1 MVWGGGGG
9 SDQRWTRVIAT
20 RRAVDCLVIY
30 RIPSGYPARPT
41 PPSHS
46 LYTPSCVYQPH
57 PPPRHHVSSPW
68 SPPPPPPLRLYIRNL
83 VILTPRTPPHPIAQW
98 HVPRPATNTYN
109 HIKPGR
115 QGLGTFSNSW
125 LRIQCKYGLKACMP
139 RAGSARLEE
148 TGGRFKVT
156 GVVVA
161 DNGLRI
167 SQRRDLLVYRQRQCF
182 TLSQWVV
189 LESQKYAF
197 FQFQFGIDPFPQ
209 LE

>member
-1 MVWGGGGG
+1 MAEVGGDGIGGGGGG
-9 SDQRWTRVIAT
+9 SDQRWTRVMAT

-30 RIPSGYPARPT
+30 RITSGYPALPT

-57 PPPRHHVSSPW
+57 SQPPPPRDIMCHHPGA
-68 SPPPPPPLRLYIRNL
+68 PPPHPPPPLHLYIRNL

-98 HVPRPATNTYN
+98 HVLRPATNTYN

-139 RAGSARLEE
+139 RAGSRRLEE
-148 TGGRFKVT
+148 TGGGSR
-156 GVVVA
+156 
-161 DNGLRI
+161 
-167 SQRRDLLVYRQRQCF
+167 
-182 TLSQWVV
+182 
-189 LESQKYAF
+189 
-197 FQFQFGIDPFPQ
+197 
-209 LE
+209 